1 MQACRGGLTGLN
13 DWRSP
18 AYITREKHVVFTGR
32 FSYDIVIKHF
42 EVKTF
47 KVE

>member
-1 MQACRGGLTGLN
+1 MQACEGGLTGLN

-18 AYITREKHVVFTGR
+18 AYITRETCRVTER

-42 EVKTF
+42 EVKT
-47 KVE
+47 